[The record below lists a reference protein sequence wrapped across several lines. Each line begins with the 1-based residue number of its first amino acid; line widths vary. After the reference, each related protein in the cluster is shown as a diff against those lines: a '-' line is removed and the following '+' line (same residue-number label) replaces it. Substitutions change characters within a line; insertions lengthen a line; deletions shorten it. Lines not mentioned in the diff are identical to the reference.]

1 MSAVAPRMPSTATGV
16 ALRAAPVTR
25 IRPQQGWAAPDLPEL
40 WRYRELLVFLVWRD
54 IAVRYKQTV
63 IGAAWAIVQPVCT
76 MVVFTV
82 IFGGFAK
89 LPSDGVPYPVFVYA
103 ALLPWTLFAGAVT
116 ASSQSLVS
124 HANLL
129 TKVYFPRL
137 FIPAASTG
145 VAVVD
150 FALALLVYAGLMAW
164 YGVVLTPAVLLVPIL
179 VLLTAV
185 TALGVGLLF
194 ASVTVVYRD
203 FRIVVPFVVQMG
215 LFLSPVVYT
224 LSTVPERFRWLA
236 MLNPMT
242 GIIEG
247 FRSALYG
254 KPLAWGLLGVSTV
267 LAVLLLVVG
276 VLNFR
281 RSERRFADVV

>member
-1 MSAVAPRMPSTATGV
+1 MSAVAPRMPSTAAAV
-16 ALRAAPVTR
+16 ALRAAPVTH

-267 LAVLLLVVG
+267 LAVLLLLVG

>member
-1 MSAVAPRMPSTATGV
+1 MPSTAAAV
-16 ALRAAPVTR
+16 ALRAAPVTH

-267 LAVLLLVVG
+267 LAVLLLLVG